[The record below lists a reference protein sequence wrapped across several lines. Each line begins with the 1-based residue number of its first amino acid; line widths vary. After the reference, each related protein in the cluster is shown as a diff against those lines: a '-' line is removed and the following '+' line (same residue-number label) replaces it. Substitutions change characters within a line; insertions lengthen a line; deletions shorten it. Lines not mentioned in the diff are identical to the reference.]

1 MLNKDSTLSSQA
13 SLQRCLRKLN
23 KKPFNENRYD
33 KLYPSGSAPCI
44 YCTPKM
50 HKFSS
55 SDTFN
60 KLCPIV
66 LCIETFNCVLTRF
79 LCDLLSPILFLL
91 FLKLRRQIFPVNVLF
106 SAM

>member
-1 MLNKDSTLSSQA
+1 MLSKDSTLSSQA

-66 LCIETFNCVLTRF
+66 LCIETFIEIVF
-79 LCDLLSPILFLL
+79 LPVSFV
-91 FLKLRRQIFPVNVLF
+91 IFFHPYFFFCF
-106 SAM
+106 SN